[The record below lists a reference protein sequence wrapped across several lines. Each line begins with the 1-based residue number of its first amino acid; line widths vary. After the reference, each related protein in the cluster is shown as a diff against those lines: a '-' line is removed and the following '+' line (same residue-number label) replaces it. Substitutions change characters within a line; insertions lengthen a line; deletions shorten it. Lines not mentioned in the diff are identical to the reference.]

1 MEFKVYEGRPDE
13 FTGGAVLL
21 ALSEES
27 VKSCDKKN
35 SAFAELIIELAAR
48 KDFVGKKG
56 SLMRV
61 PLFNNNNKNIY
72 LLGLGKAADINSQLV
87 RDKLANAFRT
97 IGRQHNNSLLLMLDN
112 CVEIKADILYE
123 AAELA
128 SYKFDKYKT
137 KKSED
142 KDSNNKDDKDDN
154 KFALSEIFV
163 ADKLCAKCSAK
174 GKIFAESQ
182 ILTRELA
189 NEPGCE
195 INPPVLAEIAAAQAK
210 EFNLECEIWDE
221 VKLKAEGCGA
231 ILAVGAGSATPPRMI
246 HLVYKPKNK
255 ARKKIAF
262 VGKGITFDSGGLD
275 IKPANFM
282 TTMKGDKTGAC
293 DVLGILTGAAR
304 LELEDIEVHGFMAAA
319 ENMPSGSAFRPD
331 DIIKARNGKTIEI
344 DNTDA
349 EGRLVLADALCLAS
363 ELKPDAIIDMATLT
377 GACMVALGKW
387 RAGLFAKSKDDAL
400 AEEILSAAK
409 RRGEDFW
416 RLPAEDEHIEEELKS
431 PFADMINSG
440 PRYGGATFAAI
451 FLSQFVDK
459 DIAWAHL
466 DIAGVDFFEKEWGV
480 YSKGASGFAVRTCLD
495 YLANL

>member
-1 MEFKVYEGRPDE
+1 MSFKEVEFKVYDGKPEE
-13 FTGGAVLL
+13 FSGGAVLI

-27 VKSCDKKN
+27 VKADKAA
-35 SAFAELIIELAAR
+35 AFGDVISGLAER
-48 KDFVGKKG
+48 KDFTGKKG
-56 SLMRV
+56 ALTRV
-61 PLFNNNNKNIY
+61 PLFNNKVKNIY
-72 LLGLGKAADINSQLV
+72 LLGLGKSEEVNAALA
-87 RDKLANAFRT
+87 RGKLAQAFRT
-97 IGRQHNNSLLLMLDN
+97 IGRQHNTSCLLMLDE
-112 CVEIKADILYE
+112 CVEVKGDVLIE

-128 SYKFDKYKT
+128 SYKFDKYKS
-137 KKSED
+137 KSHDED
-142 KDSNNKDDKDDN
+142 SKDEKD
-154 KFALSEIFV
+154 FALNEIFV
-163 ADKLCAKCSAK
+163 LNKLCDKCSAK

-182 ILTRELA
+182 IFVRELA
-189 NEPGCE
+189 NEPGCV
-195 INPPVLAEIAAAQAK
+195 INPPVLAKIAAEQAK
-210 EFNLECEIWDE
+210 KFNLECEIWDE
-221 VKLKAEGCGA
+221 NKLKAEGCGA
-231 ILAVGAGSATPPRMI
+231 ILAVGSGSATPPRMI
-246 HLVYKPKNK
+246 HLIYKPKNK

-275 IKPANFM
+275 IKPSNFM

-293 DVLGILTGAAR
+293 DVLGILTGVAK

-331 DIIKARNGKTIEI
+331 DIIRARNGKTIEI

-363 ELKPDAIIDMATLT
+363 ELKPDVIIDMATLT
-377 GACMVALGKW
+377 GACMVALGRW
-387 RAGLFAKSKDDAL
+387 RAGLFAKAKDDAL
-400 AEEILSAAK
+400 AEAILSAGK

-459 DIAWAHL
+459 NISWAHL
-466 DIAGVDFFEKEWGV
+466 DIAGVDFMEKESGV
-480 YSKGASGFAVRTCLD
+480 YAKGASGFAVRTCLD
-495 YLANL
+495 YLVNL